1 MMPNLKNLIISKEMT
16 IKEAMRQIE
25 TGSCKTVF
33 LVENNVLIGTVTDG
47 DVRRH
52 LLSGGGINDSV
63 CQIVN
68 YHPKYFTTEEKVDYQ
83 DFMIKN
89 ILQAVPIVNEQMQ
102 LIRVEK
108 LAGKKKETR
117 EIPEDIPVIMMAGGL
132 GTRLKPYTE
141 IIPKPLIPI
150 GPKTISEH
158 IFDMFELYGC
168 NTYYMILNYKKGL
181 IEAYFN
187 EANKYTNLHY
197 VEEPFFMGTAGGI
210 QLVKDN
216 CKSDFFLVNCDI
228 LVDCDYYAL
237 WEKHTKNHNVV
248 TMVLAKKKITIP
260 YGTVSTKHEQVV
272 ELVEKPDLTY
282 NINTGLYLCN
292 AKIFEYIENKEK
304 VDMPTLI
311 TRCIDAG
318 EKIGQVTIEERDWYD
333 MGQPEELE
341 LMKRRLGVSEYCV
354 E

>member
-1 MMPNLKNLIISKEMT
+1 MISNLNTIMVSKEMT
-16 IKEAMRQIE
+16 VKDAMRQIE
-25 TGSCKTVF
+25 IGLCKTVF
-33 LVENNVLIGTVTDG
+33 LVENNVLIGSVTDG

-52 LLSGGGINDSV
+52 LLNGGGINDNV

-68 YHPKYFTTEEKVDYQ
+68 YHPKYFTINERVNYQ
-83 DFMIKN
+83 DFMVKN
-89 ILQAVPIVNEQMQ
+89 TIHAVPIVDEKMQ

-108 LAGKKKETR
+108 LSGKER
-117 EIPEDIPVIMMAGGL
+117 EVRKIDENIPVIMMAGGL
-132 GTRLKPYTE
+132 GTRLRPYTE

-150 GPKTISEH
+150 GSKTISEH
-158 IFDMFELYGC
+158 IFDKFALYGC
-168 NTYYMILNYKKGL
+168 NTYYMILNYKKGI

-187 EANKYTNLHY
+187 ESNKYTDLHY

-210 QLVKDN
+210 QLVKEV
-216 CKSDFFLVNCDI
+216 CKNDFFLVNCDI
-228 LVDCDYYAL
+228 LVDCDYYDI
-237 WEKHTKNHNVV
+237 WKKHTKNHNIV

-260 YGTVSTKHEQVV
+260 YGTVSIDNEQVV
-272 ELVEKPDLTY
+272 ELIEKPNLTY

-318 EKIGQVTIEERDWYD
+318 EKVGQITIEEQDWYD
-333 MGQPEELE
+333 MGQPDELE
-341 LMKRRLGVSEYCV
+341 LMKRRLGVSEY
-354 E
+354 